1 MLSLLQNFRFLSVC
15 MIVFLSLS
23 IIFQTIAGV
32 MIHVLLQESENMSMI
47 RSNALKQCRQKYV
60 NYYKLNGRM
69 INTSVYVDKFI
80 KKLKLLGIPLS
91 RYLQLSGQMMFFFIL
106 STGISIFLQLSFG
119 KTLFDMVP
127 YYLISILGLY
137 LYFSVMSFTNL
148 EEKKNLLKINLVD
161 YLDNHLCPRLETER
175 HWTSLGRR
183 KLWEKPF
190 LIERKNRESLIF
202 PTSRSWKPCWR
213 NSYTNHENKVR
224 IALPVSSIPFSEF
237 SD

>member
-1 MLSLLQNFRFLSVC
+1 

-69 INTSVYVDKFI
+69 INTTVYVDKFI
-80 KKLKLLGIPLS
+80 KKLKLLGIPLT

-161 YLDNHLCPRLETER
+161 YLDNHLCPRLETELSALDELR
-175 HWTSLGRR
+175 QKETMG
-183 KLWEKPF
+183 KP
-190 LIERKNRESLIF
+190 LLTERKNRESLIF
-202 PTSRSWKPCWR
+202 PNSRSWKPCWR
-213 NSYTNHENKVR
+213 NFYTNHENKEKSHLLFR
-224 IALPVSSIPFSEF
+224 LFCFWNSLIDDSTFIWYI
-237 SD
+237 

>member
-80 KKLKLLGIPLS
+80 KKLKLLGIPL
-91 RYLQLSGQMMFFFIL
+91 
-106 STGISIFLQLSFG
+106 T
-119 KTLFDMVP
+119 
-127 YYLISILGLY
+127 
-137 LYFSVMSFTNL
+137 
-148 EEKKNLLKINLVD
+148 
-161 YLDNHLCPRLETER
+161 
-175 HWTSLGRR
+175 
-183 KLWEKPF
+183 
-190 LIERKNRESLIF
+190 
-202 PTSRSWKPCWR
+202 
-213 NSYTNHENKVR
+213 
-224 IALPVSSIPFSEF
+224 
-237 SD
+237 

>member
-1 MLSLLQNFRFLSVC
+1 MLSLLQNFHFLSVC

-80 KKLKLLGIPLS
+80 KKLKLLGIPLT

-127 YYLISILGLY
+127 YYLI
-137 LYFSVMSFTNL
+137 
-148 EEKKNLLKINLVD
+148 
-161 YLDNHLCPRLETER
+161 
-175 HWTSLGRR
+175 
-183 KLWEKPF
+183 
-190 LIERKNRESLIF
+190 F
-202 PTSRSWKPCWR
+202 PSSRSWKPCWR

-224 IALPVSSIPFSEF
+224 IALPVSSILFSEF

>member
-1 MLSLLQNFRFLSVC
+1 MLLLLQNFHFLSVC

-32 MIHVLLQESENMSMI
+32 MIHVLLLESENMSMV

-60 NYYKLNGRM
+60 NYYKLNGKM

-80 KKLKLLGIPLS
+80 KKLKLFGIPLT

-148 EEKKNLLKINLVD
+148 EEKKKLLEINLVD
-161 YLDNHLCPRLETER
+161 YLDNHLCPRLETELSALDELR
-175 HWTSLGRR
+175 QKETMGKAVSDRTKEPGIVNFSQQQELEA
-183 KLWEKPF
+183 LLEEF
-190 LIERKNRESLIF
+190 LYES
-202 PTSRSWKPCWR
+202 
-213 NSYTNHENKVR
+213 
-224 IALPVSSIPFSEF
+224 
-237 SD
+237 

>member
-1 MLSLLQNFRFLSVC
+1 MLSLLQNFHFLSVC

-32 MIHVLLQESENMSMI
+32 MIHVLLQESENMSMV

-80 KKLKLLGIPLS
+80 KKLKLLGIPLT

-148 EEKKNLLKINLVD
+148 EEKKKEGNYGK
-161 YLDNHLCPRLETER
+161 
-175 HWTSLGRR
+175 
-183 KLWEKPF
+183 
-190 LIERKNRESLIF
+190 
-202 PTSRSWKPCWR
+202 SR
-213 NSYTNHENKVR
+213 
-224 IALPVSSIPFSEF
+224 F
-237 SD
+237 

>member
-1 MLSLLQNFRFLSVC
+1 MLSLLQNFHFLSVC

-80 KKLKLLGIPLS
+80 KKLKLLGIPLT

-148 EEKKNLLKINLVD
+148 EEKKKLLKINLVD
-161 YLDNHLCPRLETER
+161 YLDNHLCPRLETELSALDELR
-175 HWTSLGRR
+175 QKETMGKAVSDRTKDPG
-183 KLWEKPF
+183 
-190 LIERKNRESLIF
+190 IF
-202 PTSRSWKPCWR
+202 PSSRSWKPCWR
-213 NSYTNHENKVR
+213 NYYTNHENKVR

>member
-1 MLSLLQNFRFLSVC
+1 MLSLLQNFHFLSVC

-80 KKLKLLGIPLS
+80 KKLKLLGIPLT

-161 YLDNHLCPRLETER
+161 YLDNHLCPRLETE
-175 HWTSLGRR
+175 
-183 KLWEKPF
+183 PF

-202 PTSRSWKPCWR
+202 PSSRSWKPCWR
-213 NSYTNHENKVR
+213 NYYTNHENKVR
-224 IALPVSSIPFSEF
+224 IALPVSSILFSEF